1 MCTVL
6 INYDTHP
13 DYRLI
18 LASNRD
24 EFYSRPARLASF
36 WDESPH
42 VFSGRDLLGNGTWLG
57 ISKSGKIA
65 CVTNYREPHFVTNS
79 KGPSRGSLVSRYLIE
94 DISAD
99 DYLKQLILNG
109 KDYSG
114 FNLIFGRVDKLLYY
128 SNRSE
133 SHLQIYPGV
142 HGLSNH
148 LLDTPWPKVQK
159 GKDLLGRLNGLN
171 NEKLTAALFEIL
183 ADRTTYP
190 DSLLPDTGV
199 GLEMERMLSPVF
211 ISTEIYGTRTST
223 VILIDR
229 NNEVTFIEKTHDAN
243 QKSPF
248 VVNRTFKINGLN
260 ET

>member
-1 MCTVL
+1 MCTIL
-6 INYDTHP
+6 INYNTHP

-24 EFYSRPARLASF
+24 EFYNRPSRQASY

-65 CVTNYREPHFVTNS
+65 CVTNYREHHSAADS
-79 KGPSRGSLVSRYLIE
+79 KGPSRGSLVSRYLIDE
-94 DISAD
+94 ISTD
-99 DYLKQLILNG
+99 DYLKQLIANG

-114 FNLIFGRVDKLLYY
+114 FNLIFGSVDKLLYY
-128 SNRSE
+128 SNRSD

-148 LLDTPWPKVQK
+148 LLDTSWPKVRK
-159 GKDLLGRLNGLN
+159 GKDLLSRLNGLN
-171 NEKLTAALFEIL
+171 NVKLADALFEIL
-183 ADRTTYP
+183 ADKTIYP
-190 DSLLPDTGV
+190 DSQLPDTGV

-211 ISTEIYGTRTST
+211 ISTAVYGTRSST

-229 NNEVTFIEKTHDAN
+229 NNEVTFIEKTHNEN
-243 QKSPF
+243 QGSPAI
-248 VVNRTFKINGLN
+248 VNCTFRINS
-260 ET
+260 